1 MNSLIE
7 KEALLISKFSLYRF
21 IREIYNVI
29 NSNQNFK
36 ISVKNLISSAKSVFL
51 ATICSKCK
59 WKYVVLCDNNLDAE
73 SWYDDL
79 IQLIDE
85 KYISII
91 KESKQKTIEK
101 ELNINLSYIIEG
113 LNRFAENNSGII
125 ILNKEIFTQKLPKI
139 NEIYDKKITLKK
151 GLKIDY
157 IPFTQNLLLNGFQK
171 EPFVS
176 QQGEVSIRGN
186 IIDVFPIAFD
196 NPIRLEIW
204 DDEIENIREF
214 EPISQRS
221 IKNLDEVTFINS
233 TFDSTNNFSGD
244 ILEYFDDK
252 TVLVF
257 DYFEIDEKL
266 IDKVASFNSIVL
278 NPLGNA
284 NFNITIN
291 PQPNY
296 NSHIAHFKE
305 ELINLVSQK
314 FDIVIA
320 ANGDIHLNRLKELL
334 ELSFNDDIIFDNF
347 QKNIVWQNYSLSS
360 GFIIEEERFAY
371 FTEHQIFNRQRI
383 TPTKRTKKHQ
393 GITLK
398 ELRQLQIGDYV
409 VHTDKGIG
417 KFDGFQTI
425 EIGDNKQ
432 DAIRIIFADGDLLYV
447 HLNYIHKIQKYTSSE
462 GVIPK
467 LTKLGSTEWT
477 RKKSKIKSR
486 LKDIAREL
494 IKLYAERKSSE
505 GFPFPGDDI
514 WQQEFEASFYFED
527 TPDQASA
534 TADVKKDMESSYPMD
549 RLICGDVGFGKTEI
563 AIRAAFKAANAG
575 KQVAVLVPTTI
586 LAEQHYQT
594 FSDRISRYPIK
605 VDVLSRF
612 KSKNEQKKVIDNL
625 ANGKIDIVIGT
636 HRLLSKDVKFKN
648 LGLLII
654 DEEHRFGVAAKEKL
668 RQLKVNVDTLTMTA
682 TPIPRTLNFS
692 LLGARDLSIIETPP
706 RNRLSIETEI
716 IEFNPEFLSKII
728 INEINRGGQIFF
740 VNDKIDGIDKLSAD
754 ISMLL
759 PNMKYGIIHGQ
770 MPSSEVETVMK
781 KFLEKKF
788 NVLFAT
794 KIIEAGIDIPNA
806 NTMII
811 NNAHNFGL
819 AELYQLRGR
828 VGRSNTQAYCFLVV
842 PNFKILKKQS
852 IQRLQAIEEFTELGS
867 GLRLAMR
874 DLEIRGAGNLLGAE
888 QSGFIVD
895 IGFELYQKILD
906 EAVYELRTEE
916 YPELFK
922 DIQHLPKSLEKD
934 IAIEID
940 RDAFFPDY
948 YIENSTDRFNY
959 YKLLYN
965 CTTNKELED
974 LTKEI
979 IDKYGKLPKEAI
991 NLIFAVRLRIAS
1003 LNTGFT
1009 KIILKNKKLIAE
1021 FPDTSDEYYY
1031 NNIFLH
1037 LVEFINTL
1045 NNINLKQT
1053 KTRLILEAI
1062 LKNDSDAIEIL
1073 WKIKKSIELYN
1084 NL

>member
-7 KEALLISKFSLYRF
+7 KDTLLVSKFSSYRF
-21 IREIYNVI
+21 INKINEII
-29 NSNQNFK
+29 NSSQKFE
-36 ISVKNLISSAKSVFL
+36 ISIKKLISSAKSIFL
-51 ATICSKCK
+51 AALCSKCRA
-59 WKYVVLCDNNLDAE
+59 KYVVLCDNNTEAE
-73 SWYDDL
+73 SWYDDIIL
-79 IQLIDE
+79 LIDE
-85 KYISII
+85 KYVSII
-91 KESKQKTIEK
+91 KEPKQKTIEK
-101 ELNINLSYIIEG
+101 ELNINLSYIVEG
-113 LNRFAENNSGII
+113 LNKFIESNSGII
-125 ILNKEIFTQKLPKI
+125 ILNKAILSQQLPKI
-139 NEIYDKKITLKK
+139 NEINEKRITLNK
-151 GLKIDY
+151 GSKIDY
-157 IPFTQNLLLNGFQK
+157 VTFTQNLLLNGFQK
-171 EPFVS
+171 ETFVS
-176 QQGEVSIRGN
+176 QHGEVSIRGN
-186 IIDVFPIAFD
+186 IIDIFPIGFE
-196 NPIRLEIW
+196 NPIRIEIW

-221 IKNLDEVTFINS
+221 IKNLSEVTFINN
-233 TFDSTNNFSGD
+233 TFDASNNFYGN
-244 ILEYFDDK
+244 IFEYFDK
-252 TVLVF
+252 NTIIVF
-257 DYFEIDEKL
+257 DYIETDEQL
-266 IDKVASFNSIVL
+266 INKFSSYNSIVL

-284 NFNITIN
+284 DINININ

-296 NSHIAHFKE
+296 YSQIAKFKE
-305 ELINLVSQK
+305 ELINLANQK
-314 FDIVIA
+314 YDIIIA
-320 ANGDIHLNRLKELL
+320 ANGEIHLKRLKELL
-334 ELSFNDDIIFDNF
+334 ELSINDDIVFDNL
-347 QKNIVWQNYSLSS
+347 QKNIIWQNYSLSS
-360 GFIIEEERFAY
+360 GFIIEEEQFAY
-371 FTEHQIFNRQRI
+371 FTEHQIFNRQRVA
-383 TPTKRTKKHQ
+383 PSKRSKKHQ

-398 ELRQLQIGDYV
+398 ELRQLQIGDYI
-409 VHTDKGIG
+409 VHEDKGIG

-425 EIGDNKQ
+425 EIGGNKQ

-462 GVIPK
+462 GVVPK
-467 LTKLGSTEWT
+467 LTKLGSSEWT
-477 RKKSKIKSR
+477 RKKSRIKSR
-486 LKDIAREL
+486 LKDIARDL

-505 GFPFPGDDI
+505 GFAFPADDI

-534 TADVKKDMESSYPMD
+534 TAAVKKDMENSYPMD

-563 AIRAAFKAANAG
+563 AIRAAFKAANSG

-586 LAEQHYQT
+586 LAEQHFQT

-605 VDVLSRF
+605 IDVLSRF
-612 KSKNEQKKVIDNL
+612 KSKSEQKKIIENL
-625 ANGKIDIVIGT
+625 AKGKIDIIIGT
-636 HRLLSKDVKFKN
+636 HRLLSKDVKFNN

-668 RQLKVNVDTLTMTA
+668 RQLKVNIDTLTMTA

-706 RNRLSIETEI
+706 RNRLPIETEI
-716 IEFNPEFLSKII
+716 IEFNLEFLSKII
-728 INEINRGGQIFF
+728 IDEVNRSGQVFF
-740 VNDKIDGIDKLSAD
+740 VNDKIEGIDKLAAD
-754 ISMLL
+754 LSMLL
-759 PNMKYGIIHGQ
+759 PNMKYGIVHGQ
-770 MPSSEVETVMK
+770 MPTNEVETVMK
-781 KFLEKKF
+781 KFLERKF
-788 NVLFAT
+788 SVLFAT

-895 IGFELYQKILD
+895 IGYELYQKILD
-906 EAVYELRTEE
+906 EAVYELRTQE
-916 YPELFK
+916 YPELFQ
-922 DIQHLPKSLEKD
+922 DIQHFPKSLDKE
-934 IAIEID
+934 ITIEID
-940 RDAFFPDY
+940 RDAFFPEY

-965 CTTNKELED
+965 CKTNKELDE

-979 IDKYGKLPKEAI
+979 VDKYGKLPEEAKS
-991 NLIFAVRLRIAS
+991 LFFAVRLRIAS
-1003 LNTGFT
+1003 LNTGFN
-1009 KIILKNKKLIAE
+1009 KITLKNKKLIAE

-1037 LVEFINTL
+1037 LVEFVNTM
-1045 NNINLKQT
+1045 NNINLKQIKT
-1053 KTRLILEAI
+1053 KLHLETH
-1062 LKNDSDAIEIL
+1062 LKSDADAIEL
-1073 WKIKKSIELYN
+1073 MWKIKKSIELF
-1084 NL
+1084 LQ

>member
-1 MNSLIE
+1 MINLIAKENLLIE
-7 KEALLISKFSLYRF
+7 KFSCYRF
-21 IREIYNVI
+21 INEITQII
-29 NSNQNFK
+29 NSNQHFR
-36 ISVKNLISSAKSVFL
+36 ISIKNLIPSAKSIFL
-51 ATICSKCK
+51 ATICSKFNA
-59 WKYVVLCDNNLDAE
+59 KYVVLCDNNSDVDT
-73 SWYDDL
+73 WYDDL
-79 IQLIDE
+79 IQLTDE
-85 KYISII
+85 KLVSII
-91 KESKQKTIEK
+91 KEPKQKTIEK
-101 ELNINLSYIIEG
+101 ELNINLSYIVEG
-113 LNRFAENNSGII
+113 LSKFIESRTGILV
-125 ILNKEIFTQKLPKI
+125 LNKSILSQKLPKL
-139 NEIYDKKITLKK
+139 NEINDKRILLKK
-151 GLKIDY
+151 GIKIDY
-157 IPFTQNLLLNGFQK
+157 LEFTQNLLLNGFQK
-171 EPFVS
+171 ETFVS
-176 QQGEVSIRGN
+176 QVGEISIRGN
-186 IIDVFPIAFD
+186 IIDIFPIGFE
-196 NPIRLEIW
+196 NPLRIEVW

-221 IKNLDEVTFINS
+221 IRNLDEVSFINN
-233 TFDSTNNFSGD
+233 TFDVSNDFSGN
-244 ILEYFDDK
+244 IFEYFDDK
-252 TVLVF
+252 SMLVF
-257 DYFEIDEKL
+257 DYVETDEDL
-266 IDKVASFNSIVL
+266 IEKVVSYNTILL
-278 NPLGNA
+278 NPLGSPDI
-284 NFNITIN
+284 NISIN

-296 NSHIAHFKE
+296 NSQIAKFKD
-305 ELINLVSQK
+305 ELINLSNQK
-314 FDIVIA
+314 YDIIIA
-320 ANGDIHLNRLKELL
+320 ANGEIHLNRLKELL
-334 ELSFNDDIIFDNF
+334 ELSINNDETFENL
-347 QKNIVWQNYSLSS
+347 QKNIIWQNYSLSS
-360 GFIIEEERFAY
+360 GFIFEEERFAY
-371 FTEHQIFNRQRI
+371 FTEHQIFNRQRVA
-383 TPTKRTKKHQ
+383 PTKRTKKHQ

-409 VHTDKGIG
+409 VHEDKGIG

-425 EIGDNKQ
+425 EIGGNKQ

-477 RKKSKIKSR
+477 RKKSRIKSR
-486 LKDIAREL
+486 LKDIARDL

-505 GFPFPGDDI
+505 GFSFPADDI

-586 LAEQHYQT
+586 LAEQHFQT
-594 FSDRISRYPIK
+594 FSDRMSRYPIK
-605 VDVLSRF
+605 IDVLSRF
-612 KSKNEQKKVIDNL
+612 KKKNEQKQIIDSL
-625 ANGKIDIVIGT
+625 ANGKIDVIIGT

-668 RQLKVNVDTLTMTA
+668 RQLRVNVDTLTMTA

-706 RNRLSIETEI
+706 RNRLPIETEI
-716 IEFNPEFLSKII
+716 IEFNLEFMSKII
-728 INEINRGGQIFF
+728 LDEVNRGGQVFF
-740 VNDKIDGIDKLSAD
+740 VNDKIEGTDKLAAD

-759 PNMKYGIIHGQ
+759 PNIKYGIVHGQ
-770 MPSSEVETVMK
+770 MPTSEVESVMK
-781 KFLEKKF
+781 KFLERKF
-788 NVLFAT
+788 AVLFAT

-842 PNFKILKKQS
+842 PNFQILKKHS

-895 IGFELYQKILD
+895 IGYELYQKILD

-922 DIQHLPKSLEKD
+922 DIQDLPKSLDKE

-940 RDAFFPDY
+940 KDAFFPDN

-965 CTTNKELED
+965 CTTNKELEE

-979 IDKYGKLPKEAI
+979 IDKYGKLPDEAK

-1003 LNTGFT
+1003 LNTGFK
-1009 KIILKNKKLIAE
+1009 KIILKNNKLIAE
-1021 FPDTSDEYYY
+1021 FSDNSDEYYY

-1053 KTRLILEAI
+1053 KTKLILEAI
-1062 LKNDSDAIEIL
+1062 LKNETDAIELL
-1073 WKIKKSIELYN
+1073 WKLKKSIELF
-1084 NL
+1084 LQ